1 MKRTICRVI
10 CLLLVL
16 LLVLSLIPSV
26 SAASTATVGTECTL
40 TILSGQNGDT
50 AEDPKLESGSLP
62 PGMSLGV
69 SQNTVTLY
77 GTPSTAGTYSGS
89 VSAAVN
95 GSRISGEFTVEVS
108 EAAASS
114 GTAPV
119 ITKQPTGETVDE
131 GGSATFV
138 ANATGWVWCAWRF
151 VSPDGETEIIF
162 DKVDE
167 EFAGLVVNGGNYTT
181 LQLSNIPA
189 SLNGWKAVCLFSS
202 AEDDWSYTDGSAV
215 ITVNSAATPTP
226 SPSPTP
232 TESATPSPSPSPTPT
247 PTPTPTAA
255 PTAVLAEET
264 ASPTPS
270 PTPEPEK
277 NGTGSGTAALLII
290 GIVMIVIC
298 VTVPVLIFRKRRD
311 EREEAERAA
320 RRARSNTGTRKGKH

>member
-108 EAAASS
+108 EAASSS

-167 EFAGLVVNGGNYTT
+167 KFDGLVVNGGNYTT
-181 LQLSNIPA
+181 LQLSDIPA
-189 SLNGWKAVCLFSS
+189 SLDGWKAVCLFSS

-232 TESATPSPSPSPTPT
+232 TESPTPSPSPSPT

-277 NGTGSGTAALLII
+277 SGTGSGTAALLII

-298 VTVPVLIFRKRRD
+298 VTVLVLIFRKRRD

>member
-26 SAASTATVGTECTL
+26 SAASTATVGAECTL

-167 EFAGLVVNGGNYTT
+167 EFDGLVVNGGNYTT

-189 SLNGWKAVCLFSS
+189 SLDGWKPVCLFSS

-232 TESATPSPSPSPTPT
+232 TESPTPSPSPSPT

-277 NGTGSGTAALLII
+277 SGTRNGAAALLII

-298 VTVPVLIFRKRRD
+298 VTVLVLIFRKRRD